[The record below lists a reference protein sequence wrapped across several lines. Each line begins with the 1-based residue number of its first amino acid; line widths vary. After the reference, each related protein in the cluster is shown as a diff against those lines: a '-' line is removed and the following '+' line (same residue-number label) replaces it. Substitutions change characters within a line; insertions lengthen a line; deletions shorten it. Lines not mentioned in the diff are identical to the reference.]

1 MLKTK
6 TIFFLALLLSVFSTD
21 VDAQRKLDNNLI
33 QFSGIVIT
41 GDSLKPVP
49 FVNIRIAGSS
59 SGAVSDF
66 NGFFSFVAHKG
77 DTIVFSSVGYRS
89 SKFYI
94 SDTLESQR
102 YSLFQML
109 QTDTFLLTESVIYPW
124 ATVEA
129 LEYAIIQH
137 RVADNDYDR
146 AMRNLAIEEMKERAE
161 ALPMDGSM
169 NYRHQMQMTADKAY
183 WNGQYMPNN
192 WLNPFAWAQFFKAWK
207 EGKFQKKEKELDDR

>member
-1 MLKTK
+1 VSNFK

-21 VDAQRKLDNNLI
+21 VDAQNKLDNNLI

-89 SKFYI
+89 SRFYI

-137 RVADNDYDR
+137 RVAENDYDR

-207 EGKFQKKEKELDDR
+207 EGKFKKKEKELDNR

>member
-1 MLKTK
+1 VSKTK
-6 TIFFLALLLSVFSTD
+6 TIFFLALLLSVFSTN
-21 VDAQRKLDNNLI
+21 VEAQRKLDNNLI

-124 ATVEA
+124 VTVEA

>member
-1 MLKTK
+1 MSNCKFIIIL
-6 TIFFLALLLSVFSTD
+6 ISLFIVFRASSQQQSNND
-21 VDAQRKLDNNLI
+21 VI
-33 QFSGIVIT
+33 QFSGVVIT
-41 GDSLKPVP
+41 GDSLKPIP

-66 NGFFSFVAHKG
+66 YGFFSFVAHKG

-94 SDTLESQR
+94 SDTLKSSR
-102 YSLFQML
+102 YSLFQMM
-109 QTDTFLLTESVIYPW
+109 QNDTLLLTETVIYPW

-146 AMRNLAIEEMKERAE
+146 AMRNLALEEMKERSE

-169 NYRHQMQMTADKAY
+169 NYRNQMQMRSDKAY

-207 EGKFQKKEKELDDR
+207 EGKFKKKEKELDNR

>member
-1 MLKTK
+1 MLNFRY
-6 TIFFLALLLSVFSTD
+6 IYVFLLLLGFFGLK
-21 VDAQRKLDNNLI
+21 AQQRINNNVI
-33 QFSGIVIT
+33 QFSGVVIT

-66 NGFFSFVAHKG
+66 YGFFSFVAHKG
-77 DTIVFSSVGYRS
+77 DTIVFSSVGYKS
-89 SKFYI
+89 SRFYI
-94 SDTLESQR
+94 SDTLESSR
-102 YSLFQML
+102 YSLFQMM
-109 QTDTFLLTESVIYPW
+109 QNDTMLLTESVIYPW
-124 ATVEA
+124 TTVEA

-137 RVADNDYDR
+137 RVPDNDYDR
-146 AMRNLAIEEMKERAE
+146 AMRNLAIEEMRERAE

-169 NYRHQMQMTADKAY
+169 NYRNQMQMTSDKAY

-207 EGKFQKKEKELDDR
+207 EGKFKKKEKDLDNR

>member
-1 MLKTK
+1 VLKTK